1 MDLLREI
8 ALLLAVAAISLSGTL
23 AFAQQEVDPDHFDQP
38 VAQTQKAAPA
48 HHQKRAH
55 STVARKGTAK
65 HRRSHASA

>member
-8 ALLLAVAAISLSGTL
+8 ALLLAVAVISLTGTL
-23 AFAQQEVDPDHFDQP
+23 AHAQQEVDPDHFDHP
-38 VAQTQKAAPA
+38 VAQSQKAVPA

-55 STVARKGTAK
+55 STVAKKATAK